1 MCNDLTSHVGANGQI
16 RYASRFGKL
25 TVRLDRARPA
35 RASGSND
42 RRPSPVEPSTLLRL
56 DSEQGRGAEGR
67 VTRHTLSSICIL
79 ALSVLLTACVL
90 SRTTEGPVHTYLL
103 KMEEGTWAAPSS
115 GEKRAAHGTLLIS
128 PPQAD
133 PGFDTPRMVY
143 LTRPYEV
150 SYYTANQW
158 ADTPARMLASLLT
171 YSMEKSGLWRTVV
184 SLPTSIRGDYR
195 LDTQGLILQQE
206 FFQQPSHIRL
216 ALRVQ
221 LIEQREQKVIGSKR
235 IEMLENAPSE
245 DAYGGVVAANRA
257 VTKLLDQVAVWVRGC
272 LSSEQECNR

>member
-1 MCNDLTSHVGANGQI
+1 M
-16 RYASRFGKL
+16 
-25 TVRLDRARPA
+25 
-35 RASGSND
+35 
-42 RRPSPVEPSTLLRL
+42 
-56 DSEQGRGAEGR
+56 
-67 VTRHTLSSICIL
+67 
-79 ALSVLLTACVL
+79 ALSVLLTACAL
-90 SRTTEGPVHTYLL
+90 SRSTEGPVHTFLL

-115 GEKRAAHGTLLIS
+115 GEKPASHGILLIS
-128 PPQAD
+128 LPQAD

-150 SYYTANQW
+150 RYYTANQW
-158 ADTPARMLASLLT
+158 ADTPPRMLVSLLT
-171 YSMEKSGLWRTVV
+171 YSMEKSGFWQTVV
-184 SLPTSIRGDYR
+184 SSPASIRGDYR

-206 FFQQPSHIRL
+206 FIQQPSQVRL

-235 IEMLENAPSE
+235 IEIVEKAPSE

-272 LSSEQECNR
+272 VSGEQECNR